1 MNMAAPPRILQVS
14 DTHLGRGDVQGARNW
29 AVVADLA
36 RTLRPALV
44 VHTGD
49 LVLHDPDSSA
59 DREAGLAAL
68 AALGLPWR
76 ITPGNHEVGDSPC
89 DDPVFGQ
96 AITRERLYAWR
107 SAAGDDRWR
116 LDLGEWVVVGLNA
129 LLFGTGWR
137 EEDEQ
142 WEWLSALLQDA
153 APRPVMLFLHKPPY
167 LEDFHEER
175 DDSMAIPSA
184 ARARLRALA
193 VGSSLRLIAC
203 GHRHEFRSYAGLRDE
218 PAVIWAPPVSFLIA
232 RATPP
237 VPDPVNQPG
246 CVLHTLVGQR
256 VISQLLAPAALER
269 FDGSFLYRLRDAHA
283 AA

>member
-1 MNMAAPPRILQVS
+1 MSTAAPLRILQVS

-36 RTLRPALV
+36 QRLRPALV

-49 LVLHDPDSSA
+49 LVLHDPDSTA

-76 ITPGNHEVGDSPC
+76 IIPGNHEVGDSPC

-96 AITRERLYAWR
+96 EITPDRLDAWR
-107 SAAGDDRWR
+107 DAAGSDRWR
-116 LDLGEWVVVGLNA
+116 LDLGNWVVAGLNA
-129 LLFGTGWR
+129 LLFGTGWS

-142 WEWLSALLQDA
+142 WEWLAALLQDA
-153 APRPVMLFLHKPPY
+153 AGRPVMLFMHKPPY

-184 ARARLRALA
+184 ARARLRALVA
-193 VGSSLRLIAC
+193 GSSLRLIAC
-203 GHRHEFRSYAGLRDE
+203 GHRHEFRSYSGLPGE
-218 PAVIWAPPVSFLIA
+218 PAIMWAPPVSFLISK
-232 RATPP
+232 ATPP

-246 CVLHTLVGQR
+246 CVLHTLIGQR

-269 FDGSFLYRLRDAHA
+269 FDGSFLYRLREAEHA
-283 AA
+283 